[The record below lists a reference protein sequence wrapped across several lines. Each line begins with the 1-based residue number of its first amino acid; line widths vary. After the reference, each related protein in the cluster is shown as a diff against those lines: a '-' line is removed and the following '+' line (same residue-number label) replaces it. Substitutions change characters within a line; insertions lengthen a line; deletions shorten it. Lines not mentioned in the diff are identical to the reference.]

1 MNSVE
6 VTTVSV
12 LGIDVSKDTLDL
24 ALQPDDRKRPY
35 EREVRNDASGVARL
49 QAWVK
54 ERGCELSELTVVMEA
69 TGVYHERVAQTL
81 YEAGCKVIVAN
92 PKRVRDYAAGLGLL
106 HKTDKV
112 DARALVRYGKEMGS
126 ELVSWSPP
134 PEEVR
139 ILRALYDRL
148 SAVQEDLQRE
158 LNRRDQA
165 AVSLEPALV
174 INSLDSSI
182 ARLRLECERLKRAI
196 EDHFDQHPGLKAQR
210 ELLQSIPSIGPVSGD
225 LLLCL
230 LLAHRFGS
238 ARQAAAFC
246 GLIPRAHQSGTSVRK
261 PARLTKQ
268 GDAEL
273 RAKLYMAAVVATRHN
288 SELRQI
294 YQALLAA
301 GKSKMSALGALMRR
315 LLHIAYGV
323 LKHQAPY
330 SAKLALPSA

>member
-1 MNSVE
+1 MSL
-6 VTTVSV
+6 
-12 LGIDVSKDTLDL
+12 LGIDVSKETLAV
-24 ALQPDDRKRPY
+24 ALQLDERKRPY
-35 EREVRNDASGVARL
+35 EREVRNDAGGIARL
-49 QAWVK
+49 QGWVR
-54 ERGCELSELTVVMEA
+54 ERGCELAQLVVVMEA
-69 TGVYHERVAQTL
+69 TGVYHERVAQAL
-81 YEAGCKVIVAN
+81 YDAGCKVIVAN

-112 DARALVRYGKEMGS
+112 DARALVRYGKEKGS

-165 AVSLEPALV
+165 AASMEPALV
-174 INSLDSSI
+174 IDSLDTSI
-182 ARLRLECERLKRAI
+182 TRLREECERLKRAI

-230 LLAHRFGS
+230 LLAHRFNS

-246 GLIPRAHQSGTSVRK
+246 GLIPKAHQSGTSVRK
-261 PARLTKQ
+261 APRLTKQ
-268 GDAEL
+268 GDGRL
-273 RAKLYMAAVVATRHN
+273 RAKLYMAAVVAIRRN
-288 SELRQI
+288 PELRQI
-294 YQALLAA
+294 YQALLTA

-315 LLHIAYGV
+315 LVHIAYGV
-323 LKHQAPY
+323 LKHQTAY
-330 SAKLALPSA
+330 SSQLVLRGA

>member
-1 MNSVE
+1 
-6 VTTVSV
+6 VSL
-12 LGIDVSKDTLDL
+12 LGIDVSKETLAV
-24 ALQPDDRKRPY
+24 ALQPDERKRPY
-35 EREVRNDASGVARL
+35 EREVRNDVGGIARL
-49 QAWVK
+49 QEWVR
-54 ERGCELSELTVVMEA
+54 ERGCELSQLVVVMEA
-69 TGVYHERVAQTL
+69 TGVYHERVAQAL
-81 YEAGCKVIVAN
+81 YDAGCKVIVAN

-112 DARALVRYGKEMGS
+112 DARALVRYGKEKGS

-165 AVSLEPALV
+165 AASMEPALV
-174 INSLDSSI
+174 IDSLDTSI
-182 ARLRLECERLKRAI
+182 TRLREECERLKRAI

-230 LLAHRFGS
+230 LLAHRFNS

-246 GLIPRAHQSGTSVRK
+246 GLIPKAHQSGTSVRK
-261 PARLTKQ
+261 APRLTKQ
-268 GDAEL
+268 GDGRL
-273 RAKLYMAAVVATRHN
+273 RAKLYMAAVVAIRRN
-288 SELRQI
+288 PELRQI
-294 YQALLAA
+294 YQALLTA

-315 LLHIAYGV
+315 LVHIAYGV
-323 LKHQAPY
+323 LKHQTAY
-330 SAKLALPSA
+330 SSQLVLRCA

>member
-1 MNSVE
+1 M
-6 VTTVSV
+6 SV
-12 LGIDVSKDTLDL
+12 LGIDVSKEALAV
-24 ALQPDDRKRPY
+24 ALQLDERKRPY
-35 EREVRNDASGVARL
+35 EREVRNDAGGIARL
-49 QAWVK
+49 QEWVR
-54 ERGCELSELTVVMEA
+54 ERGGELSQLVVVMEA
-69 TGVYHERVAQTL
+69 TGVYHERVAQAL
-81 YEAGCKVIVAN
+81 YDAGCKVIVAN

-112 DARALVRYGKEMGS
+112 DARALVRYGKEKGS

-165 AVSLEPALV
+165 AASMEPALV
-174 INSLDSSI
+174 IDSLDTSI
-182 ARLRLECERLKRAI
+182 ARLGEECERLKRAI

-230 LLAHRFGS
+230 LLAHRFNS

-246 GLIPRAHQSGTSVRK
+246 GLIPKAHQSGTSVRK
-261 PARLTKQ
+261 APRLTKQ
-268 GDAEL
+268 GDGRL
-273 RAKLYMAAVVATRHN
+273 RAKLYMAAIVAIRRN
-288 SELRQI
+288 PELRQI
-294 YQALLAA
+294 YQALLTA

-315 LLHIAYGV
+315 LVHIAYGV
-323 LKHQAPY
+323 LKHQTAY
-330 SAKLALPSA
+330 SSQLVLRGA